1 MLCPNGAKVDA
12 KVEWEAV
19 KYWECRVSI
28 DCDGKVS
35 GGRRIDYFDALEEAR
50 LPFEAEGYRLLCYGA
65 SLNVFPSGMGRSCG
79 LRMESYQFREKGP
92 KGSKIIFETGQDV
105 IPATVK
111 EQRLFHLKW
120 SNKNRSEEVE
130 YDDEAFQWQ
139 IELYLKADKKLQ

>member
-1 MLCPNGAKVDA
+1 M
-12 KVEWEAV
+12 
-19 KYWECRVSI
+19 
-28 DCDGKVS
+28 
-35 GGRRIDYFDALEEAR
+35 
-50 LPFEAEGYRLLCYGA
+50 
-65 SLNVFPSGMGRSCG
+65 NVFPSGMGRSCG
-79 LRMESYQFREKGP
+79 LGMESYQFREKGP
-92 KGSKIIFETGQDV
+92 KGSKIIFETGKDV